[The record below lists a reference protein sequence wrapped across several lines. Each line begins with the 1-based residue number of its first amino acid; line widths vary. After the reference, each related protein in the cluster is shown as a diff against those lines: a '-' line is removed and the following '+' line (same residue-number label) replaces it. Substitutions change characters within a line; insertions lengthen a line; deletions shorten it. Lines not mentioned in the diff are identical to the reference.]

1 MKYSKLH
8 QVKKISNEPK
18 IITQSLLKI
27 KIVLDI
33 LYWFLFKR
41 NIRVTKIYSNFMKNG
56 HISDALIID
65 KMWLL
70 ITVQTRK

>member
-27 KIVLDI
+27 KNVLDI

-41 NIRVTKIYSNFMKNG
+41 NISHQDILKFHEKWTYIWRFNNWQNVVTDNCSNP
-56 HISDALIID
+56 
-65 KMWLL
+65 
-70 ITVQTRK
+70 